1 MEPKE
6 ILIVDEQFPM
16 LANLQRILQDR
27 GYVVILA
34 PEARSALAKLPG
46 HRFDLLLVSLNG
58 YEEDKLNLLRWARR
72 SSAQPKLMVVGYAK
86 VTLPME
92 VFRIKVDDY
101 ILPPFTAKELS
112 TRVDRCLNSARE
124 IQDNTATVDEH
135 IGNVINYCN
144 QEIGNIYNG
153 LLSFKSKFNLFID
166 QEINTFSN
174 SSINKINEISYE
186 LNLLINITESIL
198 HSMLTCRNE
207 QNFDATGN
215 IFPQDFFKLNKVTK
229 LH

>member
-34 PEARSALAKLPG
+34 PEARSALAKLPD
-46 HRFDLLLVSLNG
+46 HHFDLLLVSLNG

-101 ILPPFTAKELS
+101 ILPPFTAQELS
-112 TRVDRCLNSARE
+112 TRVDRCLNSGVK

-135 IGNVINYCN
+135 FGNVINYCK

-153 LLSFKSKFNLFID
+153 LLLFKSKFNLFVD
-166 QEINTFSN
+166 QEINTFN
-174 SSINKINEISYE
+174 DSSINKINEISYE
-186 LNLLINITESIL
+186 LNLLISITESIF

-207 QNFDATGN
+207 QNFNATEN

>member
-1 MEPKE
+1 MELKE

-34 PEARSALAKLPG
+34 PEARSALAELPG

-101 ILPPFTAKELS
+101 ILPPFTAQELS
-112 TRVDRCLNSARE
+112 CRVDRCLNSARE
-124 IQDNTATVDEH
+124 IQDNTATGDEH
-135 IGNVINYCN
+135 IGNVINYC
-144 QEIGNIYNG
+144 EPGNW
-153 LLSFKSKFNLFID
+153 
-166 QEINTFSN
+166 
-174 SSINKINEISYE
+174 
-186 LNLLINITESIL
+186 
-198 HSMLTCRNE
+198 
-207 QNFDATGN
+207 
-215 IFPQDFFKLNKVTK
+215 
-229 LH
+229 

>member
-1 MEPKE
+1 MELKE

-16 LANLQRILQDR
+16 LANIQRILQDW
-27 GYVVILA
+27 GYSVILA
-34 PEARSALAKLPG
+34 PDARSALEKLPG
-46 HRFDLLLVSLNG
+46 HHFDLLLVSLNG

-112 TRVDRCLNSARE
+112 TRVDRCLNSGAK

-135 IGNVINYCN
+135 YRQC
-144 QEIGNIYNG
+144 Y
-153 LLSFKSKFNLFID
+153 
-166 QEINTFSN
+166 
-174 SSINKINEISYE
+174 
-186 LNLLINITESIL
+186 
-198 HSMLTCRNE
+198 
-207 QNFDATGN
+207 
-215 IFPQDFFKLNKVTK
+215 
-229 LH
+229 